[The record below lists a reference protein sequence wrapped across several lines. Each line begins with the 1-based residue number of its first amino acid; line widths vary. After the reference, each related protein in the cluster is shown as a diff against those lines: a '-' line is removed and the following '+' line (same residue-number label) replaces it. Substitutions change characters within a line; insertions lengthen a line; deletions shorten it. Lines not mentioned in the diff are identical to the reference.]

1 MSGRPLRLLAT
12 TLWLP
17 CLAACVTWQNVPL
30 TNGEFPRNTIRVGD
44 ELRAETRSGE
54 EVSFDVA
61 GVEGTTITGEQ
72 GERVQAGDLA
82 SLEIGRVSKKTMY
95 ITLGVVGGVLGT
107 AWLLDELDDCSYSD
121 GDVFC
126 ADP

>member
-1 MSGRPLRLLAT
+1 MTCRPLPLLVA
-12 TLWLP
+12 LLS
-17 CLAACVTWQNVPL
+17 LAPVAGCVTWQKVPL

-54 EVSFDVA
+54 EVSLDVA

-72 GERVQAGDLA
+72 GERIQAGDLA
-82 SLEIGRVSKKTMY
+82 SLEVGRVSKKTMI
-95 ITLGVVGGVLGT
+95 ITLSVVGGILGT
-107 AWLLDELDDCSYSD
+107 AWLVDELDDCSYSD

-126 ADP
+126 AE